1 MAAYF
6 CAHSAEA
13 GRVVCDDGEM
23 TTRLIVQRNDLRR
36 TRWEDVPAEPL
47 ADGEVRLRIDQ
58 FALTSNNV
66 TYAAFGDVMNYWQF
80 YPTGDPTT
88 GCIPVWGFGTV
99 VESRNAAVAEGER
112 FYGYF
117 PIADE
122 VVLQAASV
130 HPGGFTDGAAHRREL
145 PSIYNEYV
153 CCGTDPGYRADR
165 EAQQA
170 LLRPLFATAF
180 LIDDFLADNDFFGA
194 RTVILASASSKTA
207 YGTAF
212 CLARRRGAPEAVSI
226 VGLTSPGNVAF
237 ARSLGCY
244 DKVLTYDEVATTIRL
259 GPSVYVDFSGSAPV
273 RAAVHR
279 RLDDL
284 LRYDCAVGATHWDAL
299 GGDPDLPGPAPVL
312 FFAPAQGAKRIGEWG
327 AGGFQRRL
335 GAVWDAFMEPVTRTR
350 DPWLTVVR
358 GQGARA
364 IENCYS
370 ALLDGTVPANEGHV
384 LSV

>member
-1 MAAYF
+1 M
-6 CAHSAEA
+6 S
-13 GRVVCDDGEM
+13 
-23 TTRLIVQRNDLRR
+23 TRLIVQRNDLHR

-47 ADGEVRLRIDQ
+47 ADGGVRLRIDP

-66 TYAAFGDVMNYWQF
+66 TYAAFGDLMGYWQF
-80 YPTGDPTT
+80 YPTGDPGT

-99 VESRNAAVAEGER
+99 TESRNPDITEGDR
-112 FYGYF
+112 FYGYY

-122 VVLQAASV
+122 VVLQAGPA
-130 HPGGFTDGAAHRREL
+130 HPGGFTDVSAHRRDL
-145 PSIYNEYV
+145 PPIYNEYV
-153 CCGTDPGYRADR
+153 RCSTDPGYRADR

-212 CLARRRGAPEAVSI
+212 CLGRRRGAPEAVSI
-226 VGLTSPGNVAF
+226 VGLTSPGNAAF
-237 ARSLGCY
+237 TRALGCY
-244 DKVLTYDEVATTIRL
+244 DDVITYADIAASVRL
-259 GPSVYVDFSGSAPV
+259 GQSVYVDFSGSAPV
-273 RAAVHR
+273 RGAVHR

-284 LRYDCAVGATHWDAL
+284 LRYDCAVGATHWDTM
-299 GGDPDLPGPAPVL
+299 GGEPDLPGPAPIL
-312 FFAPAQGAKRIGEWG
+312 FFAPAQGAKRVGDWG
-327 AGGFQRRL
+327 ADGFQQRL
-335 GAVWDAFMEPVTRTR
+335 SAAWDAFLDLVTREP

-358 GQGARA
+358 GQGAHA
-364 IENCYS
+364 VEKCYA
-370 ALLDGTVPANEGHV
+370 ALLDGKVPATEGHV